1 MKDNFKIAAD
11 FAESIK
17 RLRNKYIL
25 QIVLF
30 GSVARGEDTPA
41 SDIDIAIIHNLD
53 NLETLKSRV
62 HKFQNEKIQATF
74 IHINEIAN
82 EREIAGA
89 LSGDGLLLYGKPI
102 YITEKRMS
110 LSAKVLIF
118 YSMKDIQQNAK
129 VKLSRALYGSISISK
144 SSALMPAMVDC
155 MINSSGVSKTSIAN
169 CPSVGGSAVLIC
181 WGFFPFFVIFFSLAA
196 GFTSVTPTLF
206 FNFSKK
212 DICF

>member
-1 MKDNFKIAAD
+1 MSNLDIAVKFTEKIKD
-11 FAESIK
+11 IK
-17 RLRNKYIL
+17 HVL

-30 GSVARGEDTPA
+30 GSVARGEDNEK
-41 SDIDIAIIHNLD
+41 SDIDIAIIHDSKDQFLLIKEVNK
-53 NLETLKSRV
+53 NK
-62 HKFQNEKIQATF
+62 NEKIQATF

-144 SSALMPAMVDC
+144 SNGKKYITKTKGIMELGVEKISKGVLLVDRKKASQVR
-155 MINSSGVSKTSIAN
+155 N
-169 CPSVGGSAVLIC
+169 
-181 WGFFPFFVIFFSLAA
+181 
-196 GFTSVTPTLF
+196 TLRR
-206 FNFSKK
+206 FNVKFKE
-212 DICF
+212 IPVWTY